1 MFLSE
6 GGEEEKA
13 RESGKFKA
21 EGDRSQIGGGRK
33 GTWRTC
39 FSRLSLYEYL
49 MQGTKTDAVNSEK
62 SVTAENAQRR
72 AAHKSYPEVKRRG
85 GSYSE
90 RQHVSL

>member
-21 EGDRSQIGGGRK
+21 EGDGSQIGGGQK

-62 SVTAENAQRR
+62 SDSR
-72 AAHKSYPEVKRRG
+72 KC
-85 GSYSE
+85 SE
-90 RQHVSL
+90 ESGLQKLSRSKTQG

>member
-33 GTWRTC
+33 STWRTC
-39 FSRLSLYEYL
+39 FSRLPLYEYL

-62 SVTAENAQRR
+62 VWQP
-72 AAHKSYPEVKRRG
+72 KMLRG
-85 GSYSE
+85 E
-90 RQHVSL
+90 RLTKAIQK